1 MKQIKSQL
9 RDDQGRLFEVGFNS
23 GILAYLHQQQIKTPW
38 VDFYRPD
45 LEQLQLTKLVNKLIE
60 RNSYIST
67 VNKKIITRWSQL
79 ILLRGFLGG
88 LSFVREYL
96 ESQNWKKFELIEVLY
111 FQCSFCDDNSLNT
124 HSKSDYSLS
133 SSILTE
139 FSQNVKNLATN
150 LEEVDINRYLE
161 KGEFLKADTLILW
174 RYRKEYRLLVVD
186 ASLFS
191 LDATQ
196 DLTNP
201 EFIELTKKKLIRE
214 MGYIRSK
221 SIFSR
226 LSIDTGEKEDLSYA
240 FTPKMKDYFR
250 AFKVE
255 NKNKESIKL
264 IQAGS
269 YAYSFYQFLLKQ
281 QIIEKEKEKEKENE
295 IIITA
300 IGYSDRGISSLVV
313 TLENIDLLKNCH
325 EIYKQDYSSEEIQ
338 EAREKVFN
346 LIRLQINKSFDKGR
360 EFVDQL
366 LSISPRQTA
375 AVSHQERLSN
385 FANTAANISPELAQS
400 LNLDS
405 SLSLRDAH
413 AELITQSLTSEV
425 NYLFLTGNPGIGKT
439 TAVVKFLKEH
449 ISEGFLFLYISPRIQ
464 VNKDIIEKFKNKQS
478 DKLYDD
484 RLFCLSSHSQ
494 LINNYGASGHKY
506 IVNYLAEKYPENFSQ
521 KSVQFLNLTQ
531 EDSAVTYYSSKIKR
545 QNENTLTTVN
555 HSKPGVLAS
564 ISNAIYT
571 LIDGEISNQ
580 IVATVSLQSL
590 RETYNGKT
598 TLEHLNLIFQS
609 AYNSSQN
616 YVIPQNMRQISRRIK
631 HIFIMIDEI
640 TGSENGAAFLKGI
653 SDFTKRYQLCNPEYG
668 FNTKIIVADASIV
681 EQSVINQHL
690 STTNPEPDKI
700 FFRKA
705 TTTPQALTINEFH
718 FQKKL
723 VTIINANSYPA
734 NNLDL
739 TYRVFVEAKE
749 FDSEKQDLKRDD
761 GKLLHE
767 LESSILQDIHSL
779 WEEDGQILIYIQDK
793 QKLQTLLDKL
803 NAVRRKPLEK
813 NKDYLEVRSNL
824 SEREKKELQQYKEEQ
839 NIKLIFMTSAG
850 SRGLS
855 FPYVKHIL
863 VVIPTFQVEQNI
875 MEILQVIYRGRGKEE
890 IDKQDKQIIFYLA
903 EKAIYYPDTDGELSR
918 QETLLNILNTL
929 LIIKVAMMT
938 RINGAGNLGKQEIVL
953 IPIGGKSTVAAGETF
968 SSKINNLLTLLHQ
981 EYRLNPSHKILKE
994 TYQQLQELL
1003 GKTHFSLRPPK
1014 EANSYLGCLHT
1025 FSDKFNSAIN
1035 DSFAELLSF
1044 GNLEKSYIVGGL
1056 IIVPTKEKALTKE
1069 YHLRLA
1075 KIIQVN
1081 SNQLLKS
1088 LQAIKLNQEQY
1099 NINLRYATQDAIHL
1113 IEEIQTEMNNSQN
1126 LQETSN
1132 YLDQYYAFPLFTLL
1146 SMEILPEYL
1155 ETEDDEEIS
1164 FKRILSIY
1172 IKSLYN
1178 VYDILP
1184 IGYQYQDFP
1193 FILFRSY
1200 SLEKMR
1206 QQLFTQNYLLNSTEL
1221 NIVNLIQ
1228 SQE

>member
-1 MKQIKSQL
+1 MNQIKSQL

-60 RNSYIST
+60 RSQTIST

-96 ESQNWKKFELIEVLY
+96 ESQSWNRFELIEVLY

-124 HSKSDYSLS
+124 HSKGDYSLS
-133 SSILTE
+133 SSILNE
-139 FSQNVKNLATN
+139 FSQNVKNLAKN

-201 EFIELTKKKLIRE
+201 EFIELTKKKLMRE

-221 SIFSR
+221 SIFNR
-226 LSIDTGEKEDLSYA
+226 LSIDTGEREDLSYA

-281 QIIEKEKEKEKENE
+281 QIIEKESR
-295 IIITA
+295 IIMTA

-313 TLENIDLLKNCH
+313 TPENIDILKNCH
-325 EIYKQDYSSEEIQ
+325 EIYKQDYSKVEIQ
-338 EAREKVFN
+338 EARERVFN
-346 LIRLQINKSFDKGR
+346 LIRLQINKSFDQGKT
-360 EFVDQL
+360 FVNQL

-375 AVSHQERLSN
+375 AFSHQERLSN
-385 FANTAANISPELAQS
+385 FANTAANISFELAQS
-400 LNLDS
+400 LSLGDNS
-405 SLSLRDAH
+405 SLSLRNAH
-413 AELITQSLTSEV
+413 AELITQSLTSEA

-449 ISEGFLFLYISPRIQ
+449 IPEGFLFLYISPRIQ
-464 VNKDIIEKFKNKQS
+464 VNKDIIEKFKDKES
-478 DKLYDD
+478 GKLYDD

-494 LINNYGASGHKY
+494 LINNYGALRYQH
-506 IVNYLAEKYPENFSQ
+506 IVNYIAEKYPENFSR
-521 KSVQFLNLTQ
+521 KSVQFLNFTQ
-531 EDSAVTYYSSKIKR
+531 EDSPINSSSKIKR
-545 QNENTLTTVN
+545 QNENTLRVVN
-555 HSKPGVLAS
+555 QGKPGVLAS
-564 ISNAIYT
+564 IANAIYT
-571 LIDGEISNQ
+571 LIDEEISNQ
-580 IVATVSLQSL
+580 IVATTSLQSL

-616 YVIPQNMRQISRRIK
+616 CVIPQNMRQISRRIK

-690 STTNPEPDKI
+690 STINPEPDKI

-705 TTTPQALTINEFH
+705 TTTPQALTINNFC
-718 FQKKL
+718 FQKKPAI
-723 VTIINANSYPA
+723 IINANSYPA

-749 FDSEKQDLKRDD
+749 FDAEKQDLKRDD

-779 WEEDGQILIYIQDK
+779 SEEDGQILIYIQDK
-793 QKLQTLLDKL
+793 QKLQTILDKL
-803 NAVRRKPLEK
+803 NAVRSKPLEK

-824 SEREKKELQQYKEEQ
+824 SEREKKELHQYKEDQ
-839 NIKLIFMTSAG
+839 KIKLIFMTSAG

-903 EKAIYYPDTDGELSR
+903 EKAIYYPDTDEELAR

-938 RINGAGNLGKQEIVL
+938 RIKGAGNLGKQAIVL
-953 IPIGGKSTVAAGETF
+953 IPIGGKSTVAAGATF
-968 SSKINNLLTLLHQ
+968 SSKINNLLDLLYQ

-994 TYQQLQELL
+994 THQQLQELL
-1003 GKTHFSLRPPK
+1003 SKTHFSLSPPQ
-1014 EANSYLGCLHT
+1014 EANSYLGSLGT
-1025 FSDKFNSAIN
+1025 FSDNFTSAIN
-1035 DSFAELLSF
+1035 DNFAELLSF

-1056 IIVPTKEKALTKE
+1056 IIVPTKEKPLAKQ

-1075 KIIQVN
+1075 KIIQTN
-1081 SNQLLKS
+1081 SSQLLKS

-1146 SMEILPEYL
+1146 SLEILSEYL
-1155 ETEDDEEIS
+1155 ETEDDEETS
-1164 FKRILSIY
+1164 FKRVLLIY
-1172 IKSLYN
+1172 IKSLHN

-1184 IGYQYQDFP
+1184 IGYKYQDFP

-1206 QQLFTQNYLLNSTEL
+1206 QQLFTQNYLFNSTEL